1 MPKVTYNS
9 NKGLFQEAGSGVNLG
24 GNTSVGSVKKVY
36 TINLVDLTLS
46 TADSGCIVKLLNTT
60 GGIAVTLPSATA
72 GFTFIVTYA
81 INTPGGNTTF
91 TPGSGT
97 VKVIQAKAG
106 QNSHAAGS
114 NAALQCFNT
123 SSKKGN
129 SAIVTCDGTD
139 WYVQAIA
146 LSNHNIFRAVA

>member
-1 MPKVTYNS
+1 MPKVTYDS
-9 NKGLFQEAGSGVNLG
+9 NKGLFQEAGSGVNFG
-24 GNTSVGSVKKVY
+24 GNTSQGSVKKVY

-46 TADSGCIVKLLNTT
+46 TADSGCIVKLLDTT
-60 GGIAVTLPSATA
+60 GGIDVTLPIATA

-81 INTPGGNTTF
+81 VDTPGGNTTF
-91 TPGSGT
+91 IPGSGT

-106 QNSHAAGS
+106 NNTHAPTS
-114 NAALQCFNT
+114 NAKLRCQSTN
-123 SSKKGN
+123 SKKGN

-146 LSNHNIFRAVA
+146 LSNHDVIKAVA